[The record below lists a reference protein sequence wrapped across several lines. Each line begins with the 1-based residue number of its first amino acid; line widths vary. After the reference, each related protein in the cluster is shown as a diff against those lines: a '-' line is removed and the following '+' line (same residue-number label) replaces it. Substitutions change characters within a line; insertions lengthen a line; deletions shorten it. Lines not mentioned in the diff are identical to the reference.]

1 MAKTKNTKALSERQ
15 AQRIFDDVMK
25 CEPLLNKEDMEGLE
39 RELSGSGS
47 LAIARRLGLATAI
60 QDGQWF
66 KKLSEDRGMAVVVAG
81 QLEAIE
87 SGAAALREVVGVIES
102 AAARTRIA
110 LCAYSDLEQLMAESK
125 SHSVLE
131 FDHQATH

>member
-1 MAKTKNTKALSERQ
+1 MAKTKNTNALSERQ
-15 AQRIFDDVMK
+15 AQRIFDDVMN
-25 CEPLLNKEDMEGLE
+25 CEPLLNKEDMEGIE
-39 RELSGSGS
+39 RELNGSGS

-87 SGAAALREVVGVIES
+87 SGAAAMREMVDVIES
-102 AAARTRIA
+102 AATRTRIA
-110 LCAYSDLEQLMAESK
+110 LCAYADLEHLMAESK

>member
-1 MAKTKNTKALSERQ
+1 MAKTKCTKALSERQ

-25 CEPLLNKEDMEGLE
+25 CEPLLNKEDMEGIE

-60 QDGQWF
+60 QDGEWF
-66 KKLSEDRGMAVVVAG
+66 KKLSEDRIMAVVVAG

-102 AAARTRIA
+102 AATRTRIA
-110 LCAYSDLEQLMAESK
+110 LCAYADLEQLMAESK
-125 SHSVLE
+125 SHAVLE
-131 FDHQATH
+131 FDHQVTH